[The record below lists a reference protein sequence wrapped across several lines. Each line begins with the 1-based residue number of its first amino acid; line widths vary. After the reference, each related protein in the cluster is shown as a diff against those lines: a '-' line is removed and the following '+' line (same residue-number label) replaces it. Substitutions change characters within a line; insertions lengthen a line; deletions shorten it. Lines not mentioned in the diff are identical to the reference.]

1 MGTQQIVEGKSVEL
15 TGARAL
21 ITGGAGL
28 VGSHIADLLV
38 DAGVDEI
45 VVIDNFTRGR
55 RQNLE
60 HASRAGKV
68 TLVEGDI
75 RDVTT
80 VGRAMDGIDLV
91 FHQAAIRITQCAEQ
105 PREAVSVLVNGTF
118 NVLEAA
124 VQAKVHK
131 VVAASSASVYG
142 EPSYVPIDE
151 AHPFNNRTLYG
162 AAKIADEQILRSF
175 NDMYGLPYVAL
186 RYFNIYGPRMD
197 IHGVYTEVLIRW
209 LDRIEAG
216 EAPLIFGDGMQSMD
230 FVYITDVAR
239 ANLAAMRSSVTDDV
253 FNIASGTETTL
264 NELAAMLLEVM
275 GRPDMQPEHR
285 EERKVN
291 PVRRRLAATEKARV
305 LLGFETNVSVRDG
318 LRGLIEWRNSVK
330 EAVA

>member
-1 MGTQQIVEGKSVEL
+1 MEL
-15 TGARAL
+15 AGARTL

-45 VVIDNFTRGR
+45 VVIDNFTRGS

-60 HASRAGKV
+60 DASRSGKV
-68 TLVEGDI
+68 TLIDGDI
-75 RDVTT
+75 RDVAT
-80 VGRAMDGIDLV
+80 VNRAMDGIDLV

-105 PREAVSVLVNGTF
+105 PREAVSVLVDGTF

-124 VQAKVHK
+124 VNAKVRK

-151 AHPFNNRTLYG
+151 GHPFNNRTLYG
-162 AAKIADEQILRSF
+162 AAKVANEQILRSF
-175 NDMYGLPYVAL
+175 NDMYELPYVAL

-197 IHGVYTEVLIRW
+197 VYGVYTEVLIRW

-216 EAPLIFGDGMQSMD
+216 EAPLIFGDGKQSMD

-239 ANLAAMRSSVTDDV
+239 ANLAAMRSSVSDDV
-253 FNIASGTETTL
+253 FNVASGTETTL
-264 NELAAMLLEVM
+264 NELAAILLELM
-275 GRPDMQPEHR
+275 GRPDLQPEHR

-291 PVRRRLAATEKARV
+291 PVRRRLAAIEKAREM
-305 LLGFETNVSVRDG
+305 LGFETIVDVREG
-318 LRGLIEWRNSVK
+318 LQRLVDWRKTIKVL
-330 EAVA
+330 A

>member
-1 MGTQQIVEGKSVEL
+1 MVEGRRVEL
-15 TGARAL
+15 AGARTL

-45 VVIDNFTRGR
+45 VVIDNFTRGS

-60 HASRAGKV
+60 DASRSGKV
-68 TLVEGDI
+68 TLIDGDI
-75 RDVTT
+75 RDVAT
-80 VGRAMDGIDLV
+80 VNRAMDGIDLV

-105 PREAVSVLVNGTF
+105 PREAVSVLVDGTF

-124 VQAKVHK
+124 VNAKVRK

-151 AHPFNNRTLYG
+151 GHPFNNRTLYG
-162 AAKIADEQILRSF
+162 AAKVANEQILRSF
-175 NDMYGLPYVAL
+175 NDMYELPYVAL

-197 IHGVYTEVLIRW
+197 VYGVYTEVLIRW

-216 EAPLIFGDGMQSMD
+216 EAPLIFGDGKQSMD

-239 ANLAAMRSSVTDDV
+239 ANLAAMRSSVSDDV
-253 FNIASGTETTL
+253 FNVASGTETTL
-264 NELAAMLLEVM
+264 NELAAILLELM
-275 GRPDMQPEHR
+275 GRPDLQPEHR

-291 PVRRRLAATEKARV
+291 PVRRRLAAIEKAREM
-305 LLGFETNVSVRDG
+305 LGFETIVDVREG
-318 LRGLIEWRNSVK
+318 LQRLVDWRKTIKVL
-330 EAVA
+330 A

>member
-1 MGTQQIVEGKSVEL
+1 MEL
-15 TGARAL
+15 AGARTL
-21 ITGGAGL
+21 VTGGAGL

-45 VVIDNFTRGR
+45 VVIDNFTRGS

-60 HASRAGKV
+60 DASRSGKV
-68 TLVEGDI
+68 TLIDGDI
-75 RDVTT
+75 RDVAT
-80 VGRAMDGIDLV
+80 VNRAMDGIDLV

-105 PREAVSVLVNGTF
+105 PREAVSVLVDGTF

-124 VQAKVHK
+124 VNAKVRK

-151 AHPFNNRTLYG
+151 GHPFNNRTLYG
-162 AAKIADEQILRSF
+162 AAKVANEQILRSF
-175 NDMYGLPYVAL
+175 NDMYELPYVAL

-197 IHGVYTEVLIRW
+197 VYGVYTEVLIRW

-216 EAPLIFGDGMQSMD
+216 EAPLIFGDGKQSMD

-239 ANLAAMRSSVTDDV
+239 ANLAAMRSSVSDDV
-253 FNIASGTETTL
+253 FNVASGTETTL
-264 NELAAMLLEVM
+264 NELAAILLELM
-275 GRPDMQPEHR
+275 GRPDLQPEHR

-291 PVRRRLAATEKARV
+291 PVRRRLAAIEKAREM
-305 LLGFETNVSVRDG
+305 LGFETIVDVREG
-318 LRGLIEWRNSVK
+318 LQRLVDWRKTIKVL
-330 EAVA
+330 A

>member
-1 MGTQQIVEGKSVEL
+1 VEL

-38 DAGVDEI
+38 DEGVGEI

-55 RQNLE
+55 RENL
-60 HASRAGKV
+60 AQAMNRGRI
-68 TLVEGDI
+68 TLLDADI
-75 RDVTT
+75 REPAAVR
-80 VGRAMDGIDLV
+80 RAMGGVDIV

-105 PREAVSVLVNGTF
+105 PREAVDVLIGGTF

-124 VQAKVHK
+124 VQAGVKK

-151 AHPFNNRTLYG
+151 GHPFNNRTLYG

-197 IHGVYTEVLIRW
+197 VYGVYTEVMIRW

-216 EAPLIFGDGMQSMD
+216 EPPVIFGDGTQSMD

-239 ANLAAMRSSVTDDV
+239 ANVAAMKSAVSDDV
-253 FNIASGTETTL
+253 FNVASGTETNL
-264 NELAAMLLEVM
+264 NELATLLLQLM
-275 GRPDMQPEHR
+275 GRPDLQPEHR

-291 PVRRRLAATEKARV
+291 PVRRRLASIEKARDV
-305 LLGFETNVSVRDG
+305 LGFTATVGLRDG
-318 LRGLIEWRNSVK
+318 LQGLIDWRSSVK
-330 EAVA
+330 EVA